1 MQNKTSLIGVR
12 FYKVVEASFMLYVR
26 SLLLQLIRSLKSAS
40 CQLERKDKL
49 KVREIREKYGPP
61 KGMFES

>member
-12 FYKVVEASFMLYVR
+12 FYKVVEASFMLCVR

-40 CQLERKDKL
+40 CQLERKDK
-49 KVREIREKYGPP
+49 VREIRGKYGPP
-61 KGMFES
+61 KGVFES